1 MPKFGILLTN
11 TGTPDAPTPSAVR
24 RYLAEFLSDRR
35 IVQLPRLVWLPILY
49 GIILVVRPK
58 RSAKLY
64 HEIWTP
70 EGSPM
75 RVIMQRISSKLSAK
89 LNLPVELG
97 MNYGN
102 PSIKHGLSKLREQQV
117 EKAIVLPLYPQFS
130 HTTTSSTYDRV
141 KAATKAEPAL
151 PEIVS
156 VKSYAANPEY
166 IRALANRIQ
175 DTWQQHGRPDH
186 LLVSF
191 HGIPERFVKA
201 GDPYQTECETS
212 ARLLAEA
219 LALKP
224 TEWTLCYQSVF
235 GYDKWLQPS
244 TQALFESLPQ
254 DGVKKLDIICPGF
267 ATDCL
272 ETLEEIAKTGAE
284 SFLEAGGEAF
294 RYIPALNDSDEQI
307 ELLAQIVFEQV
318 SKNAV

>member
-11 TGTPDAPTPSAVR
+11 TGTPDAPTPGAVR

-35 IVQLPRLVWLPILY
+35 IVQLPRLIWLPILY

-75 RVIMQRISSKLSAK
+75 RVIMQRISEKLSGK
-89 LNLPVELG
+89 LNIPVELG

-102 PSIKHGLSKLREQQV
+102 PSIRDGLASLCAQDV
-117 EKAIVLPLYPQFS
+117 EKIIVLPLYPQFS

-141 KAATKAEPAL
+141 KAVTKNDMAFP
-151 PEIVS
+151 PIIS
-156 VKSYAANPEY
+156 ITSYAANTDY
-166 IRALANRIQ
+166 IHALAKRIQ
-175 DTWQQHGRPDH
+175 DTWKQGGRPDH
-186 LLVSF
+186 LLISF

-212 ARLLAEA
+212 ARLLADA

-224 TEWTLCYQSVF
+224 EEWTLCYQSVF

-244 TQALFESLPQ
+244 TQALFESLPVA
-254 DGVKKLDIICPGF
+254 GVKKLDIICPGF

-284 SFLEAGGEAF
+284 SFLAAGGETF
-294 RYIPALNDSDEQI
+294 RYIPALNDTDEQI
-307 ELLAQIVFEQV
+307 ALLAQIASHQMT
-318 SKNAV
+318 NPHQ